1 VLQPVPAG
9 HPFAVLPRY
18 MLVARFH
25 FTVRTG
31 VTVQVTPESGDAVR
45 VHIVMN
51 SVSYKLAQ
59 LPPKK
64 DRRVKFGDLISLEPE
79 AAASIN
85 DFLEYDKPTH
95 LWKLGVADDVL
106 TDAYDAPVAA
116 SGRDD
121 EIVSAPVNA
130 LGERQHFSVD
140 DNQPFPIYGWL
151 ALYWQE
157 SQAPLHP

>member
-1 VLQPVPAG
+1 
-9 HPFAVLPRY
+9 
-18 MLVARFH
+18 
-25 FTVRTG
+25 
-31 VTVQVTPESGDAVR
+31 
-45 VHIVMN
+45 MN
-51 SVSYKLAQ
+51 SVSYKPAQ

-64 DRRVKFGDLISLEPE
+64 DWRVKFGDLISLEPE

-95 LWKLGVADDVL
+95 LWLLGVADDVL
-106 TDAYDAPVAA
+106 TDAYDAPVAQ
-116 SGRDD
+116 SERDG

-130 LGERQHFSVD
+130 LGGLQEYFSVD

-157 SQAPLHP
+157 SHAPLQP